1 MMLVSSTKH
10 NRGVNKGEHK
20 EKKNQKEKI
29 KEPNKERE
37 GLARNNRENF

>member
-20 EKKNQKEKI
+20 EKKR
-29 KEPNKERE
+29 PNKER
-37 GLARNNRENF
+37 GRPDRNNRENF

>member
-20 EKKNQKEKI
+20 EKKNQKEKT
-29 KEPNKERE
+29 KQGKRKT
-37 GLARNNRENF
+37 G